1 MALSANEARFF
12 RFRVS
17 FGACSLQNE
26 VGDPHFFGLF
36 GNIITFLRGKFK
48 KKSVRGNFWAQ
59 TPLKMLILRERLRSL
74 RPRSLHKIQGMRLI
88 AISVSYDPQIILT
101 RSFFLFCIPAACRK

>member
-17 FGACSLQNE
+17 FGACSLQNV
-26 VGDPHFFGLF
+26 VGDPHFLGFF

-48 KKSVRGNFWAQ
+48 KKICAWELLGANAFKNFDF
-59 TPLKMLILRERLRSL
+59 T
-74 RPRSLHKIQGMRLI
+74 
-88 AISVSYDPQIILT
+88 
-101 RSFFLFCIPAACRK
+101 